1 MLKISGLKKKFIS
14 SILISSSL
22 FLFIILFTTGEIYFN
37 NFGEFNYLYS
47 EIFLYLIAI
56 FFLFVFLVTSI
67 LLITPNRLFKII
79 SSVFLAL
86 IMLSWI
92 EGYLLYPD
100 YGPLDGRII
109 DWDSWLTWGYI
120 DILIWIIVLIV
131 FGYLNVYIFK
141 YLNRA
146 SLIIISIIL
155 VSISF
160 NYIKSSSENLSEYSF
175 DYNPIAN
182 FSRKQNIIV
191 ILLDEVQSDIFY
203 ELLNEHKIINKVF
216 NGFIYYPDTVAGYNF
231 TVPSIPLMFT
241 GQYYDN
247 SQSFSEYVNKS
258 YSESSITK
266 HLIDLNYRVDLFP
279 KFLDLNYLKSKKIA
293 HNIIRRGE
301 LFDFDQGIQQSSNLI
316 NLALFKISP
325 HIFRKHIYINNIF
338 PLSNNKKKK
347 RTTWSHIDYWYQ
359 DIDFVRK
366 IEAKS
371 KVVYK
376 KPAFKFFHLRGAH
389 VPWVYD
395 ANGDIVEENELTGS
409 RKNYKEHVLHTL
421 KLTSDILKKFY
432 EIGIYDS
439 SLIYILSDHG
449 TGLSYGTRVNLDKR
463 YKNIGNTENSIIP
476 HKIKARA
483 IPLFMKKK
491 PYSKGELKISNNP
504 ISTSEFTQILM
515 KDLKLNA
522 YNSKYTARG
531 KNLRRYFY
539 YDAMPFTKKG
549 YLPPMFEFYIN
560 GDSWLDSSWEG
571 PNKVYTD
578 KGKYDSLFSIEFNK
592 IPKCLNQIDEEI
604 QNDLFKFSYK
614 KETEYI
620 LKIKKKIENQI
631 LLVVSFKSI
640 EDINNI
646 NNTNI
651 DISINENK
659 IKTIKPGST
668 SHIINLPYRLVYIDE
683 KKINLFDNNTIK
695 LNITGAPKQ
704 CLKKTISSLHI
715 FELEK

>member
-1 MLKISGLKKKFIS
+1 MNRVMKFKDTFIS

-22 FLFIILFTTGEIYFN
+22 VLYIILFSTGEIYFN
-37 NFGEFNYLYS
+37 NLGEFNYSYS

-56 FFLFVFLVTSI
+56 CFLFVFLVTSI

-79 SSVFLAL
+79 SPVFLVL
-86 IMLSWI
+86 ILLSWI
-92 EGYLLYPD
+92 EGYVLYPD

-109 DWDSWLTWGYI
+109 DWDKWLTWGYI
-120 DILIWIIVLIV
+120 DILIWIIALSVS
-131 FGYLNVYIFK
+131 GYLYVYILK

-160 NYIKSSSENLSEYSF
+160 NYIKYHSENTSEYSF
-175 DYNPIAN
+175 DYNSIPN
-182 FSRKQNIIV
+182 FSEKQNIIV

-203 ELLNEHKIINKVF
+203 ELLHEHKIINKVF
-216 NGFIYYPDTVAGYNF
+216 SGFTYYPDTVAGYAY
-231 TVPSIPLMFT
+231 TGPSIPLLLT

-247 SQSFSEYVNKS
+247 SEPFSEYVNKS
-258 YSESSITK
+258 YIKSSITK

-279 KFLDLNYLKSKKIA
+279 KFKDSYYLKSKKIA
-293 HNIIRRGE
+293 HNLIRKGK
-301 LFDFDQGIQQSSNLI
+301 LFDFDQGIQKSSNLVD
-316 NLALFKISP
+316 LALFKISP
-325 HIFRKHIYINNIF
+325 HIFRKHLYNNYIF

-347 RTTWSHIDYWYQ
+347 IIAGSHMDYWSP

-366 IEAKS
+366 LEAKS

-389 VPWVYD
+389 TPWVYT
-395 ANGDIVEENELTGS
+395 ANGNIVEENELTGS
-409 RKNYKEHVLHTL
+409 RKNYKGHLLHTL
-421 KLTSDILKKFY
+421 KLTSDILKKFH

-449 TGLSYGTRVNLDKR
+449 AGRSYGTRVNLDTR
-463 YKNIGNTENSIIP
+463 YKNIGITENSIIP
-476 HKIKARA
+476 HIVKARA

-504 ISTSEFTQILM
+504 ISTSEFPQILI

-522 YNSKYTARG
+522 DNSKYTPIG
-531 KNLRRYFY
+531 KNLRRFLY
-539 YDAMPFTKKG
+539 YSLIPATKKG
-549 YLPPMFEFYIN
+549 YFAPMFEFYIN

-571 PNKVYTD
+571 PNKVYSDD
-578 KGKYDSLFSIEFNK
+578 KGKYDKLFSIEFNK
-592 IPKCLNQIDEEI
+592 IPKCLNKVDEEI
-604 QNDLFKFSYK
+604 QNDLFKFSYTK
-614 KETEYI
+614 KTEYI
-620 LKIKKKIENQI
+620 LKIKKKLENQV
-631 LLVVSFKSI
+631 LLLVSFKVY
-640 EDINNI
+640 EET

-651 DISINENK
+651 DIFINENK
-659 IKTIKPGST
+659 IKTIKSEGTPY
-668 SHIINLPYRLVYIDE
+668 IINLPYQLVYINE
-683 KKINLFDNNTIK
+683 KKLNLFDKNNIK
-695 LNITGAPKQ
+695 LKITGAPKQ
-704 CLKKTISSLHI
+704 CLKETISSLHL

>member
-14 SILISSSL
+14 TILISSSL
-22 FLFIILFTTGEIYFN
+22 FLFIILFSTGEIYFN
-37 NFGEFNYLYS
+37 NFGEFNYSYS

-79 SSVFLAL
+79 SSVFLSL
-86 IMLSWI
+86 ILLSWI
-92 EGYLLYPD
+92 EGYVLYPD

-120 DILIWIIVLIV
+120 DILIWIIVLII
-131 FGYLNVYIFK
+131 FGYLNVYIIK

-160 NYIKSSSENLSEYSF
+160 NYIKYSSENLSDYSF

-191 ILLDEVQSDIFY
+191 ILLDEIQSDIFY

-216 NGFIYYPDTVAGYNF
+216 NGFTYYPDTVAGYGF

-247 SQSFSEYVNKS
+247 SQPFSEYVNRS
-258 YSESSITK
+258 YSERSITK
-266 HLIDLNYRVDLFP
+266 HLIDNNYRVDLFP

-325 HIFRKHIYINNIF
+325 HIFRKHIYNNYIF
-338 PLSNNKKKK
+338 FLSNNKKKK
-347 RTTWSHIDYWYQ
+347 RTTSRHIDYWYQ

-389 VPWVYD
+389 VPWIYD

-409 RKNYKEHVLHTL
+409 RKNYKDHLLHTL
-421 KLTSDILKKFY
+421 KLTSDILKKFH

-449 TGLSYGTRVNLDKR
+449 TGRSYGTRVNLDTR
-463 YKNIGNTENSIIP
+463 YKNIDNTENSTIP
-476 HKIKARA
+476 YIIKARA

-504 ISTSEFTQILM
+504 ISTSEFPQILI
-515 KDLKLNA
+515 KDLKLDS
-522 YNSKYTARG
+522 YNYKYTPRG
-531 KNLRRYFY
+531 KNLRRFFY
-539 YDAMPFTKKG
+539 YNTIFAKKG

-571 PNKVYTD
+571 PSKVYTD

-592 IPKCLNQIDEEI
+592 IPKCLNKVDEEI
-604 QNDLFKFSYK
+604 QNDLFIFSYK
-614 KETEYI
+614 KETDYI

-631 LLVVSFKSI
+631 LLVVSFKVS
-640 EDINNI
+640 EEI

-651 DISINENK
+651 DIFINVNK
-659 IKTIKPGST
+659 IKTMKSKTTPNLINKP
-668 SHIINLPYRLVYIDE
+668 YQLVYIDE

-695 LNITGAPKQ
+695 LKITGAPKQ
-704 CLKKTISSLHI
+704 CLKKTISSLHL